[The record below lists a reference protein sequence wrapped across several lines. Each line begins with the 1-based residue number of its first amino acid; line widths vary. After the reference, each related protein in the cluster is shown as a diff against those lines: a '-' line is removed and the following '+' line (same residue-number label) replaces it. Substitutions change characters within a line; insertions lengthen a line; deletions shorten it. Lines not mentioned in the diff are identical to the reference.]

1 MEAIHHYT
9 LSGVYN
15 DTYEMRFDG
24 GPNCA
29 AESSPNFKFGITAAL
44 VSVKTIA
51 NSSSLLLMP
60 WF

>member
-1 MEAIHHYT
+1 MDAIHHYT

-15 DTYEMRFDG
+15 ETYEMRFDG

-44 VSVKTIA
+44 VSVTTIA
-51 NSSSLLLMP
+51 DSFSWLLMP
-60 WF
+60 